1 MIRLLDAEFV
11 RFVIAGATTFVLDYG
26 GLYICTDVL
35 EWHYLWSSAA
45 SFTTAVIVNYIICI
59 IWVFKNAGK
68 QTYKKL
74 LWFVGTSFIGLLL
87 NQLCMKVLVDGLE
100 VYYMESKLV
109 STAIVMIWN
118 YFTKKMVLEGN

>member
-11 RFVIAGATTFVLDYG
+11 RFVIAGAATFVLDYG

-45 SFTTAVIVNYIICI
+45 SFTTAVIVNYIICV

-68 QTYKKL
+68 QTYKQV

-87 NQLCMKVLVDGLE
+87 NQLCMKALVDGLE

-118 YFTKKMVLEGN
+118 YFTKKMVLERD